1 MPENKK
7 VEYDEVQE
15 QWLAAPDLEFTDID
29 NNSNIKTN
37 FLFVQRNFTNL
48 KKWLSGLKAYLR
60 YLRGL
65 IDIDNLLAE
74 LLDKLRNEKT
84 MIPIVYSMEIGQIT
98 TYTDPATKKNY
109 RIKRVD
115 EYNIEITNLS
125 EESWNVDR
133 LMVCVK
139 NYDGTIVYPVIKTI
153 SNKIN
158 LYFTDGLSTNYK
170 VFFI

>member
-1 MPENKK
+1 MSENKK
-7 VEYDEVQE
+7 IKYDEVQE
-15 QWLAAPDLEFTDID
+15 QWLATPDLEFTDID

-48 KKWLSGLKAYLR
+48 KKWLSGLKSYLR

-84 MIPIVYSMEIGQIT
+84 MIPIIYSMEIGQIT
-98 TYTDPATKKNY
+98 TYTDPASKKNY
-109 RIKRVD
+109 RIKRAD

-125 EESWNVDR
+125 EENWNVDR

-158 LYFTDGLSTNYK
+158 LYFTDGLSTNYN